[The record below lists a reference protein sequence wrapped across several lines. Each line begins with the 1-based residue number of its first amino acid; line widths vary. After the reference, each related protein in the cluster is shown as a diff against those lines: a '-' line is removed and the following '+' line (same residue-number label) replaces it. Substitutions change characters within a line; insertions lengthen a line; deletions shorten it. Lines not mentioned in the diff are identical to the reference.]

1 MEECIDYRV
10 YKQDRVNWGGRGGSP
25 FPLIVIGVYMNVR
38 NIEFEKSLFVYR
50 TPKVLV
56 SAVFI
61 I

>member
-10 YKQDRVNWGGRGGSP
+10 YKQDRVNWGEGGSP

-50 TPKVLV
+50 TPKVLG

>member
-10 YKQDRVNWGGRGGSP
+10 YKQDRVNWGGGGSP

>member
-10 YKQDRVNWGGRGGSP
+10 YKQDRVNWGGGSP